1 MNTTIYIDADNVS
14 YKFIDDII
22 NKSKQYN
29 VISKKIYAD
38 WTQENMKKWAERAKR
53 HGFEGIQC
61 FGNNFKQTSDI
72 YMVTDIINDI
82 YSNNYLDCIILA
94 TSDIDFTRLCQIVK
108 IKNKKLI
115 IFTPQKSS
123 LSNMSENSSLLKN
136 SKKRKH
142 IDKPSDFYSNNNFSN
157 VKEEFLTSKEEFLT
171 SKEEYYS
178 NDSINNYF
186 GETVES
192 EGNDD
197 IINKLDLLKIPFE
210 NCNVMNIS
218 KYKKKLKK
226 IMKNFT
232 INYKFDLNHVDVE
245 LKKYPKY
252 FGVIRKKGAFK
263 IIALYHLHKYSK
275 KDIRNEWID
284 SSHHEILHYYSPEK
298 LISILN

>member
-1 MNTTIYIDADNVS
+1 MNTAIYIDADNVS
-14 YKFIDDII
+14 YKCIDDII

-38 WTQENMKKWAERAKR
+38 WTQENMKKWAERAKQY
-53 HGFEGIQC
+53 GFEGIQC

-82 YSNNYLDCIILA
+82 YSNNYLECIILA

-108 IKNKKLI
+108 VNNKKLI
-115 IFTPQKSS
+115 IFAPQKSS
-123 LSNMSENSSLLKN
+123 LSNMSENSSILKN
-136 SKKRKH
+136 PKKRKH
-142 IDKPSDFYSNNNFSN
+142 VDKSNDFYSNKNFFDF
-157 VKEEFLTSKEEFLT
+157 KENS

-192 EGNDD
+192 EGNND
-197 IINKLDLLKIPFE
+197 IIDKLDLLKIPFE
-210 NCNVMNIS
+210 NCNLMNIS

-226 IMKNFT
+226 IMKQFT

-245 LKKYPKY
+245 LKKYPKH

-263 IIALYHLHKYSK
+263 VIALYHLHKYSK
-275 KDIRNEWID
+275 KDIKNEWID